1 MSAVQPLLGPVDQA
15 AGEHVVLI
23 DAWGRPTSTAPK
35 SGLHGPATPLH
46 LAFSCYLVDPAGNV
60 LLTQRALDKQTWP
73 GVWTNSC
80 CGHPR
85 WGESLRTTVAR
96 RVCEELGLEVTD
108 VGMAIPDFL
117 YRAEMSDGT
126 VEHEL
131 CPVLVASC
139 RQVLRPDPGEVA
151 DARWIAWPELV
162 ERALT
167 DPATLSPWCVAQVRR
182 LVDLQWSPQRWLTGD
197 RLGIPQGGLDRP
209 NDRPTPTGTRRR
221 SAGPDAL
228 EIVTRCI
235 EPILVEQVDRRG
247 CAVSALDD
255 ALDDVVEQIRSLVLA
270 GGKRLRPAFVY
281 WGHRATGAAHS
292 DAALHVAAAMELL
305 HTFALLHDDV
315 MDRSATRR
323 GRPTANRALADC
335 HAATGLPGDS
345 AWFGASEAILA
356 GDLTFV
362 WADEVLH
369 DAPLDATASRRCRRA
384 FDELRTEVLTGQYL
398 DLRHAADRSV
408 PERTAA
414 RVALLKSAR
423 YTVSRPLLLGAAI
436 ADPATVPE
444 GLDAR
449 LTAYGDAVGLAF
461 QLRDDVLGLFGD
473 ASATGKSTLDDLR
486 EAKMTL
492 LMVRALALATPA
504 QRAVLERGLGN
515 ADLDDAGADAVRE
528 VVAATG
534 AWASLEALIASQHLA
549 ALEATTTL
557 PDPARTALLELA
569 DLAVARRA

>member
-1 MSAVQPLLGPVDQA
+1 MSAGQPLLLPADLVIED
-15 AGEHVVLI
+15 HVVLI
-23 DAWGRPTSTAPK
+23 DAWGQPTSTAAK
-35 SGLHGPATPLH
+35 SALHGPDTPLH
-46 LAFSCYLVDPAGNV
+46 LAFSCYLIDAAGNV
-60 LLTQRALDKQTWP
+60 LITQRALDKRTWP

-80 CGHPR
+80 CGHPTL
-85 WGESLRTTVAR
+85 GESLRATVTR
-96 RVCEELGLEVTD
+96 RVREELGLDLTD
-108 VGMAIPDFL
+108 VSLVVPDFV

-139 RQVLRPDPGEVA
+139 EDAVRPDPTEVA
-151 DARWIAWPELV
+151 DAYWIPWPELV
-162 ERALT
+162 DRALT
-167 DPATLSPWCVAQVRR
+167 EPTTLSPWCATQVRR
-182 LVDLQWSPQRWLTGD
+182 LVELQWTPQRWLLGD
-197 RLGIPQGGLDRP
+197 RLGISQSGLDRP
-209 NDRPTPTGTRRR
+209 NDEPMPTRSCRRPGV
-221 SAGPDAL
+221 DAL
-228 EIVTRCI
+228 GVVASRI
-235 EPILVEQVDRRG
+235 EPILVEQVERRG
-247 CAVSALDD
+247 RAVTAVEGALH
-255 ALDDVVEQIRSLVLA
+255 DVVEQIRALVLA

-281 WGHRATGAAHS
+281 WGHRATGADHA

-345 AWFGASEAILA
+345 AWFGASAAILA

-369 DAPLDATASRRCRRA
+369 DAPLGAAAGQRCRRA

-408 PERTAA
+408 AERTAA

-436 ADPATVPE
+436 ADPATVPK

-473 ASATGKSTLDDLR
+473 TSATGKSTLDDLR

-504 QRAVLERGLGN
+504 QRVVLEGALGD
-515 ADLDDAGADAVRE
+515 ADLDDAGADAVRD

-534 AWASLEALIASQHLA
+534 ALASIEALIASQHLA
-549 ALEATTTL
+549 ALEAAASL
-557 PDPARTALLELA
+557 PDPARIALLELA